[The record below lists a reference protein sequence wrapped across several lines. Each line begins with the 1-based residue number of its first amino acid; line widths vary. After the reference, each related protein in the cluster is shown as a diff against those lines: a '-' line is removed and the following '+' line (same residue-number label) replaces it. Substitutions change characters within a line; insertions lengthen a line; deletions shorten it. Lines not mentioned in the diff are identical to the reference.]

1 MVVAKLI
8 DHIVVWGFL
17 FSAKPPASWLTQ
29 TFLLLLG
36 SEKSQDYHK
45 PKPL

>member
-1 MVVAKLI
+1 MLVAKLI
-8 DHIVVWGFL
+8 DYNVVGVFL
-17 FSAKPPASWLTQ
+17 LSAKPPASGLTQ